1 MNGFK
6 RAFVLVL
13 IVFLMVPAFLG
24 SVFAAGSGEVSRGEW
39 ISQLVS
45 TFKMT
50 VDDASTMP
58 DNYYSDMTME
68 SPYYNDVLLA
78 VEFGVIDLDAGL
90 PFRPGDPATR
100 EFAAHTLNFCLGFQL
115 EDSNY
120 TFNEYGSVT
129 YPDDIQV
136 AINRGW
142 FAMSGSSFKPEQ
154 AITSAEMQGMF
165 EDAQQVLALDASVVG
180 SENTAEFSSEIIE
193 IPAEAELT
201 FDEYNNITISGFVGS
216 LNVNDTFVVY
226 IEGYPMAFIATAV
239 QENVDGSITV
249 STTREGIDMSLFT
262 SFDYSGSQSGDLEN
276 FVPSGDASYYI
287 TDMSSKTNA
296 APQLLTIETYGVDYD
311 KNNKTLTATKNFK
324 IDGASA
330 GSITIKLTNISFEHD
345 ESLIKGYAKAVVTA
359 DIDVSGS
366 VSFDFNNYAGIP
378 KSILLG
384 KVSIVPLMCSVE
396 LSLEIDLSGGLSTN
410 WSGDLKA
417 GFVYDKEQFRLL
429 KDFNKKEF
437 SFTAEAELRIGLELS
452 GELNLVLASGSVY
465 ARAGVQM
472 NFKLTAYDSGTPST
486 CVSLSGYLYASM
498 GANASVMFDIKT
510 WSKTQD
516 IFTQSN
522 SPVRVSY
529 HYEDGAL
536 VSSCTRGS
544 GGADEP
550 FYCTPVSSPY
560 FNPSP
565 SYSQSYDDGSG
576 TPVQLYSYEA
586 EEDDAGVEYAVITGY
601 NGGASALAI
610 PSEIDGYEVREIG
623 KSAFY
628 NDDNIR
634 SVVIPSS
641 VTEIGVQAFGGCDA
655 LSNVQ
660 LSSNLQRLNY
670 SSFGNCPSLKE
681 IHIPKSLT
689 EVGTSYWTGSVNLQ
703 GGPFDGSGLTAV
715 TFEEGTTAVLGGLF
729 YDATSLR
736 DVALLDSMTSIGGSA
751 FRNCT
756 SLESIELPNSITSI
770 GNYAFYMCEGLKA
783 INIPDSVTAIG
794 AMAFQG
800 CTDLGSVKL
809 SNNLLELNYS
819 SFGNCPSLKE
829 IHIPKSLTEVGTSY
843 WTGSVNLQGGPFD
856 GSGLTAVTFEEGTTA
871 VLGGLFYDATSLR
884 DVALLDS
891 MTFIGG
897 SAFRNCTSLETI
909 ELPNSITSI
918 GSNAF
923 YMCESLESISIPD
936 SVLSIGTFAFYGC
949 ESIVSIK
956 LPQGIDSIGERTFTN
971 CASLEYIDLPDP
983 ITIIG
988 DYAFSG
994 CANLTSIKLP
1004 GNLSKIN
1011 THAFDGNGL
1020 TSVIFPDACEVIESY
1035 AFVDNTKLAEVTLP
1049 SSLRE
1054 IGANCFENCDALTSI
1069 IIPDSVNSLSTYV
1082 FNDCDLLAEVDLGK
1096 GITEI
1101 MRNTFSNCPALNNVV
1116 IPYGVTKIGSS
1127 AFANCTGLTSIT
1139 IPRTVTSIETNAF
1152 SYKDRMTIYG
1162 VPGTYAET
1170 FAQNNGF
1177 KFVSQEHN
1185 ATSVDLNVTELT
1197 LNRGQSYQLTYSVEP
1212 PNSTD
1217 EVFWRTTDNSVVTVT
1232 NDGLITARAVG
1243 TATVLLNIGDNASAQ
1258 CEVTVVQ
1265 PVTSV
1270 SLNYSSRAMDVLETL
1285 QLTASVR
1292 PNNAYNKGVTWSSS
1306 DTSVASVDDTGLVTA
1321 YKKGEATITVTA
1333 VDGSGE
1339 SDSCDITVNGNP
1351 AYSAEQLESS
1361 HNYANNSDEL
1371 WVLRAEGA
1379 TYIEVTFDAQTSLE
1393 QNMDYLYVYGFGE
1406 EPGDGN
1412 KYTGTELAGKTIRVL
1427 GDTVKIKLVSDQ
1439 IGNRWGFKVTNLKT
1453 DGALDPYAEIR
1464 AGLTAAAALE
1474 TDSAKLEAVRA
1485 LDSDLLAEAMALED
1499 GSVAEIVKQLES
1511 GMNVDAQVVVTEE
1524 MKNQFSA
1531 DEIDLTG
1538 AAMNVSSASSPVTL
1552 TIDTAQ
1558 SAGSSV
1564 GTQYSNVVDF
1574 SMTLGNA
1581 VEPLEVP
1588 VMLTMPV
1595 PKGIDP
1601 DSLVIIHE
1609 LKDGSTERIEY
1620 NISYPEEGTA
1630 YVSFVVTGFSDFR
1643 MAQAVNDVR
1652 AVEISG
1658 STASVEVFCSAAN
1671 TSVICASYDPNGK
1684 MLSVDAETL
1693 SAATNWQDVSLSV
1706 AAGAY
1711 RVGILLIDG
1720 SHKPLAESLQFIV

>member
-1 MNGFK
+1 M
-6 RAFVLVL
+6 L

-45 TFKMT
+45 TFNMT

-90 PFRPGDPATR
+90 PFRPDDPATR

-115 EDSNY
+115 EDLNY
-120 TFNEYGSVT
+120 TFSEYGSVT
-129 YPDDIQV
+129 YPDDIQI
-136 AINRGW
+136 ALNRNW
-142 FAMSGSSFKPEQ
+142 FTLSGSSFMPEK
-154 AITSAEMQGMF
+154 AITRAEMQVMLA
-165 EDAQQVLALDASVVG
+165 DAQQVLALDASIVG
-180 SENTAEFSSEIIE
+180 SENTAEFSSEVIE
-193 IPAEAELT
+193 IPADAELA
-201 FDEYNNITISGFVGS
+201 FDEYNNITISGYTGS

-576 TPVQLYSYEA
+576 TLVQLYSYEV

-623 KSAFY
+623 NRAFER
-628 NDDNIR
+628 NERIR
-634 SVVIPSS
+634 SVVIPDS
-641 VTEIGVQAFGGCDA
+641 VTVIHDRAFEDCT
-655 LSNVQ
+655 
-660 LSSNLQRLNY
+660 
-670 SSFGNCPSLKE
+670 SLKE
-681 IHIPKSLT
+681 VIISN
-689 EVGTSYWTGSVNLQ
+689 GI
-703 GGPFDGSGLTAV
+703 
-715 TFEEGTTAVLGGLF
+715 
-729 YDATSLR
+729 TSLPN
-736 DVALLDSMTSIGGSA
+736 DIFSNCTALEKVTLPQNVTSIGA
-751 FRNCT
+751 RDFKNCT
-756 SLESIELPNSITSI
+756 
-770 GNYAFYMCEGLKA
+770 A
-783 INIPDSVTAIG
+783 
-794 AMAFQG
+794 
-800 CTDLGSVKL
+800 L
-809 SNNLLELNYS
+809 S
-819 SFGNCPSLKE
+819 
-829 IHIPKSLTEVGTSY
+829 
-843 WTGSVNLQGGPFD
+843 
-856 GSGLTAVTFEEGTTA
+856 
-871 VLGGLFYDATSLR
+871 
-884 DVALLDS
+884 
-891 MTFIGG
+891 
-897 SAFRNCTSLETI
+897 
-909 ELPNSITSI
+909 
-918 GSNAF
+918 
-923 YMCESLESISIPD
+923 SISIPQTTTRI
-936 SVLSIGTFAFYGC
+936 SSEAFTGSGLINIEIPDTC
-949 ESIVSIK
+949 TI
-956 LPQGIDSIGERTFTN
+956 IDSSAFKDCMQLQSIMLNEGT
-971 CASLEYIDLPDP
+971 
-983 ITIIG
+983 ITIGNSCFANCDSLTSITIPNSVSEIG
-988 DYAFSG
+988 SSIFSG
-994 CANLTSIKLP
+994 CENLTAVKF
-1004 GNLSKIN
+1004 G
-1011 THAFDGNGL
+1011 DG
-1020 TSVIFPDACEVIESY
+1020 IREI
-1035 AFVDNTKLAEVTLP
+1035 P
-1049 SSLRE
+1049 SS
-1054 IGANCFENCDALTSI
+1054 A
-1069 IIPDSVNSLSTYV
+1069 
-1082 FNDCDLLAEVDLGK
+1082 
-1096 GITEI
+1096 
-1101 MRNTFSNCPALNNVV
+1101 FSNCPTLDNVV
-1116 IPYGVTKIGSS
+1116 IPYGVMEIGSS
-1127 AFANCTGLTSIT
+1127 AFANCTGLTSVT
-1139 IPRTVTSIETNAF
+1139 IPRTVTSINTTAF
-1152 SYKDRMTIYG
+1152 SYKDRLTIYG

-1170 FAQNNGF
+1170 FASTNGY
-1177 KFVSQEHN
+1177 KFVGQEHN
-1185 ATSVDLNVTELT
+1185 ATSVVLNATELT
-1197 LNRGQSYQLTYSVEP
+1197 LNRGKSYQLTYTVEP

-1217 EVFWRTTDNSVVTVT
+1217 LVVWRTTDSNVVTVT
-1232 NDGLITARAVG
+1232 NDGLVTAKAVG
-1243 TATVLLNIGDNASAQ
+1243 TATVLLNIGENASAQ
-1258 CEVTVVQ
+1258 CKVTVVQ
-1265 PVTSV
+1265 PATSV
-1270 SLNYSSRAMDVLETL
+1270 SLNYSSRTLDVLDTV
-1285 QLTASVR
+1285 QLTAKVL
-1292 PNNAYNKGVTWSSS
+1292 PTTAYDPSVTWSSS
-1306 DTSVASVDDTGLVTA
+1306 DPSVASVDETGFVTA
-1321 YKKGEATITVTA
+1321 HNKGTATITAKT
-1333 VDGSGE
+1333 VDGSGK
-1339 SDSCDITVNGNP
+1339 SGSCKITVNGIA
-1351 AYSAEQLESS
+1351 AYSATQLESL
-1361 HNYANNSDEL
+1361 HNYVSNSNEL
-1371 WVLRAEGA
+1371 WVLKAEGA
-1379 TYIEVTFDAQTSLE
+1379 TYIEVTFDNRTELE
-1393 QNMDYLYVYGFGE
+1393 QSMDFLYVYGSGE
-1406 EPGDGN
+1406 EAGNSN
-1412 KYTGTELAGKTIRVL
+1412 KYTGTELAGRTIRVS

-1439 IGNRWGFKVTNLKT
+1439 IGNKWGFKVTDLKT
-1453 DGALDPYAEIR
+1453 DGMLDPYAEIR

-1511 GMNVDAQVVVTEE
+1511 GMNVNAQVVATDA
-1524 MKNQFSA
+1524 MKQQFSA
-1531 DEIDLTG
+1531 DKIDLTG
-1538 AAMNVSSASSPVTL
+1538 AAMNVSSASYPVTL
-1552 TIDTAQ
+1552 TIDSPQ
-1558 SAGSSV
+1558 SAGSYV

-1581 VEPLEVP
+1581 IEPLEVP

-1595 PKGIDP
+1595 PQGIDP
-1601 DSLVIIHE
+1601 NSLVIIHE
-1609 LKDGSTERIEY
+1609 LKDGSTERVGY
-1620 NISYPEEGTA
+1620 NISYTVEGTA

-1643 MAQAVNDVR
+1643 MAQAVNDIRDV
-1652 AVEISG
+1652 VISG
-1658 STASVEVFCSAAN
+1658 NTASVEVFCSAAN
-1671 TSVICASYDPNGK
+1671 TSVICASYDANGK
-1684 MLSVDAETL
+1684 MLSIDVRTL
-1693 SAATNWQDVSLSV
+1693 SASANWQDVSLSV

>member
-1 MNGFK
+1 M
-6 RAFVLVL
+6 L

-45 TFKMT
+45 TFNMT

-90 PFRPGDPATR
+90 PFRPDDPATR

-115 EDSNY
+115 EDLNY
-120 TFNEYGSVT
+120 TFSEYGSVT
-129 YPDDIQV
+129 YPDDIQI
-136 AINRGW
+136 ALNRNW
-142 FAMSGSSFKPEQ
+142 FTLSGSSFMPEK
-154 AITSAEMQGMF
+154 AITRAEMQVMLA
-165 EDAQQVLALDASVVG
+165 DAQQVLALDASIVG
-180 SENTAEFSSEIIE
+180 SENTAEFSSEVIE
-193 IPAEAELT
+193 IPADAELA
-201 FDEYNNITISGFVGS
+201 FDEYNNITISGYTGS

-576 TPVQLYSYEA
+576 TLVQLYSYEV

-623 KSAFY
+623 NRAFER
-628 NDDNIR
+628 NERIR
-634 SVVIPSS
+634 SVVIPDS
-641 VTEIGVQAFGGCDA
+641 VTVIHDRAFEDCTS
-655 LSNVQ
+655 LSNVV
-660 LSSNLQRLNY
+660 LSKDLEDLGMLA
-670 SSFGNCPSLKE
+670 FGNCASLLE
-681 IHIPKSLT
+681 IEIPKSLAIAH
-689 EVGTSYWTGSVNLQ
+689 GGMS
-703 GGPFDGSGLTAV
+703 GGPFGGSGLENV
-715 TFEEGTTAVLGGLF
+715 TFESGTTTIAIYLF
-729 YDATSLR
+729 QGAT
-736 DVALLDSMTSIGGSA
+736 
-751 FRNCT
+751 
-756 SLESIELPNSITSI
+756 EIEEIVLPNTVTSI
-770 GNYAFYMCEGLKA
+770 GNYSFNMCSGLKEVTMSTGLTEIGQGA
-783 INIPDSVTAIG
+783 FDSCASLTSVVIPDSVTVIHDR
-794 AMAFQG
+794 AFED
-800 CTDLGSVKL
+800 CTSLSNVVLSKDLEDLGML
-809 SNNLLELNYS
+809 A
-819 SFGNCPSLKE
+819 FGNCASLLE
-829 IHIPKSLTEVGTSY
+829 IEIPKSLAIAHGGMS
-843 WTGSVNLQGGPFD
+843 GGPFG
-856 GSGLTAVTFEEGTTA
+856 GSGLENVTFESGTTTIA
-871 VLGGLFYDATSLR
+871 IYLFQGATEIEEIVLPNTVTSIGNYSFNMCSGLKEVTMSTGLTEIGQGAFDSCASLTS
-884 DVALLDS
+884 VVIPDS
-891 MTFIGG
+891 VTVIHDR
-897 SAFRNCTSLETI
+897 AFEDCTSLKEVIISNGITS
-909 ELPNSITSI
+909 LPNDIFSNCTALEKVTLPQNVTSI
-918 GSNAF
+918 GARDFKNCTALS
-923 YMCESLESISIPD
+923 SISIPQTTTRI
-936 SVLSIGTFAFYGC
+936 SSEAFTGSGLINIEIPDTC
-949 ESIVSIK
+949 TI
-956 LPQGIDSIGERTFTN
+956 IDSSAFKDCMQLQSIMLNEGT
-971 CASLEYIDLPDP
+971 
-983 ITIIG
+983 ITIGNSCFANCDSLTSITIPNSVSEIG
-988 DYAFSG
+988 SSIFSG
-994 CANLTSIKLP
+994 CENLTAVKF
-1004 GNLSKIN
+1004 G
-1011 THAFDGNGL
+1011 DG
-1020 TSVIFPDACEVIESY
+1020 IREI
-1035 AFVDNTKLAEVTLP
+1035 P
-1049 SSLRE
+1049 SS
-1054 IGANCFENCDALTSI
+1054 A
-1069 IIPDSVNSLSTYV
+1069 
-1082 FNDCDLLAEVDLGK
+1082 
-1096 GITEI
+1096 
-1101 MRNTFSNCPALNNVV
+1101 FSNCPTLDNVV
-1116 IPYGVTKIGSS
+1116 IPYGVMEIGSS
-1127 AFANCTGLTSIT
+1127 AFANCTGLTSVT
-1139 IPRTVTSIETNAF
+1139 IPRTVTSINTTAF
-1152 SYKDRMTIYG
+1152 SYKDRLTIYG

-1170 FAQNNGF
+1170 FASTNGY
-1177 KFVSQEHN
+1177 KFVGQEHN
-1185 ATSVDLNVTELT
+1185 ATSVVLNATELT
-1197 LNRGQSYQLTYSVEP
+1197 LNRGKSYQLTYTVEP

-1217 EVFWRTTDNSVVTVT
+1217 LVVWRTTDSNVVTVT
-1232 NDGLITARAVG
+1232 NDGLVTAKAVG
-1243 TATVLLNIGDNASAQ
+1243 TATVLLNIGENASAQ
-1258 CEVTVVQ
+1258 CKVTVVQ
-1265 PVTSV
+1265 PATSV
-1270 SLNYSSRAMDVLETL
+1270 SLNYSSRTLDVLDTV
-1285 QLTASVR
+1285 QLTAKVL
-1292 PNNAYNKGVTWSSS
+1292 PTTAYDPSVTWSSS
-1306 DTSVASVDDTGLVTA
+1306 DPSVASVDETGFVTA
-1321 YKKGEATITVTA
+1321 HNKGTATITAKT
-1333 VDGSGE
+1333 VDGSGK
-1339 SDSCDITVNGNP
+1339 SGSCKITVNGIA
-1351 AYSAEQLESS
+1351 AYSATQLESL
-1361 HNYANNSDEL
+1361 HNYVSNSNEL
-1371 WVLRAEGA
+1371 WVLKAEGA
-1379 TYIEVTFDAQTSLE
+1379 TYIEVTFDNRTELE
-1393 QNMDYLYVYGFGE
+1393 QSMDFLYVYGSGE
-1406 EPGDGN
+1406 EAGNSN
-1412 KYTGTELAGKTIRVL
+1412 KYTGTELAGRTIRVS

-1439 IGNRWGFKVTNLKT
+1439 IGNKWGFKVTDLKT
-1453 DGALDPYAEIR
+1453 DGMLDPYAEIR

-1558 SAGSSV
+1558 SAGSYV

-1595 PKGIDP
+1595 PQGIDP
-1601 DSLVIIHE
+1601 NSLVIIHE

-1652 AVEISG
+1652 GVEISG
-1658 STASVEVFCSAAN
+1658 NTASVEVFCSAAN

-1684 MLSVDAETL
+1684 MLSVDAKTL
-1693 SAATNWQDVSLSV
+1693 SAAANWQDVSLSV

>member
-1 MNGFK
+1 M
-6 RAFVLVL
+6 L

-24 SVFAAGSGEVSRGEW
+24 SVFAAGSGEVSRGKW

-45 TFKMT
+45 TFNMT

-58 DNYYSDMTME
+58 DNYYSDMTVE

-142 FAMSGSSFKPEQ
+142 FAVSGSSFKPEQ

-165 EDAQQVLALDASVVG
+165 ADAQQVLALDASVVG
-180 SENTAEFSSEIIE
+180 SENTAEFSTEIIE

-201 FDEYNNITISGFVGS
+201 FDEYNNITISGFAGS

-262 SFDYSGSQSGDLEN
+262 SFDYSGSQSGDLES

-287 TDMSSKTNA
+287 TDMSSKINA

-623 KSAFY
+623 SRAFEK
-628 NDDNIR
+628 NERIR
-634 SVVIPSS
+634 SVVIPDS
-641 VTEIGVQAFGGCDA
+641 VHKIGSYAFSGCIR
-655 LSNVQ
+655 LSNVI
-660 LSSNLQRLNY
+660 LSKNLETLGTHA
-670 SSFGNCPSLKE
+670 FKNCTSLVE
-681 IHIPKSLT
+681 IEIPKSLH
-689 EVGTSYWTGSVNLQ
+689 EVSDVGGMSGT
-703 GGPFDGSGLTAV
+703 FDNSGLKKV
-715 TFEEGTTAVLGGLF
+715 TFEEGTTQVVPWMFEDAVNLE
-729 YDATSLR
+729 TVELR
-736 DVALLDSMTSIGGSA
+736 DT
-751 FRNCT
+751 
-756 SLESIELPNSITSI
+756 ITSI
-770 GNYAFYMCEGLKA
+770 GNYSFDGCTSLKQITIPNSVAEIGNGAFSDCTALTS
-783 INIPDSVTAIG
+783 IVIPDSVHKIG
-794 AMAFQG
+794 SYAFSG
-800 CTDLGSVKL
+800 CIRL
-809 SNNLLELNYS
+809 SNVILSKNLETLGTHA
-819 SFGNCPSLKE
+819 FKNCTSLVE
-829 IHIPKSLTEVGTSY
+829 IEIPKSLHEVSDVGGMSGT
-843 WTGSVNLQGGPFD
+843 FD
-856 GSGLTAVTFEEGTTA
+856 NSGLKKVTFEEGTTQVVPWMFEDA
-871 VLGGLFYDATSLR
+871 VNLETVELR
-884 DVALLDS
+884 D
-891 MTFIGG
+891 T
-897 SAFRNCTSLETI
+897 
-909 ELPNSITSI
+909 ITSI
-918 GSNAF
+918 GNYSFDGCTSLKQITIPNSVTEIGNGAF
-923 YMCESLESISIPD
+923 SDCTALTSIVIPD
-936 SVLSIGTFAFYGC
+936 SVTSIG
-949 ESIVSIK
+949 SS
-956 LPQGIDSIGERTFTN
+956 
-971 CASLEYIDLPDP
+971 
-983 ITIIG
+983 
-988 DYAFSG
+988 
-994 CANLTSIKLP
+994 
-1004 GNLSKIN
+1004 
-1011 THAFDGNGL
+1011 AFDGCWAL
-1020 TSVIFPDACEVIESY
+1020 TNAVISSGITTIPSDMFSECGALS
-1035 AFVDNTKLAEVTLP
+1035 NVTLP
-1049 SSLRE
+1049 QSLNGIKSGAFENCGSLGSIHLPESLTNIEKNAFKGSGLSTIDIPSNCSVIGSAAFENCVHLELVVLKEGLSE
-1054 IGANCFENCDALTSI
+1054 IGSSSFANCDALTSVT
-1069 IIPDSVNSLSTYV
+1069 IPDSVKTLGTNV
-1082 FNDCDLLAEVDLGK
+1082 FKGCDTLAEVHLGS
-1096 GITEI
+1096 GITQI
-1101 MRNTFSNCPALNNVV
+1101 QSSTFADCLLLNNVV
-1116 IPYGVTKIGSS
+1116 IPYKVTSIGSS

-1139 IPRTVTSIETNAF
+1139 IPRTVTSISTSAF
-1152 SYKDRMTIYG
+1152 SYKDRLTIYG

-1170 FAQNNGF
+1170 FANTNGY
-1177 KFVSQEHN
+1177 KFVGQEHN
-1185 ATSVDLNVTELT
+1185 ATSVSLSATELT
-1197 LNRGQSYQLTYSVEP
+1197 IYKGKTAQLTFTVDP
-1212 PNSTD
+1212 PN
-1217 EVFWRTTDNSVVTVT
+1217 FTDNVEWKSLNENIARV
-1232 NDGLITARAVG
+1232 NDGVVTARATGQATIRIVVG
-1243 TATVLLNIGDNASAQ
+1243 ESAYAD
-1258 CEVTVVQ
+1258 CLVTVVQ
-1265 PVTSV
+1265 PVTSI
-1270 SLNYSSRAMDVLETL
+1270 SLNKTAISMDALETF
-1285 QLTASVR
+1285 QLKATVK
-1292 PNNAYNKGVTWSSS
+1292 PDDAYNKDYVWKSSNPEI
-1306 DTSVASVDDTGLVTA
+1306 AAVDSTGLVTA
-1321 YKKGEATITVTA
+1321 YKKGTANITVTSA
-1333 VDGSGE
+1333 DGSGV
-1339 SDSCDITVNGNP
+1339 SSTCKVTVNSNSHL
-1351 AYSAEQLESS
+1351 AYSVSQLESS
-1361 HNYANNSDEL
+1361 HPYASNSNDI
-1371 WVLRAEGA
+1371 WVLTAENA
-1379 TYIEVTFDAQTSLE
+1379 TYVQVTFDPQTNVESPS
-1393 QNMDYLYVYGFGE
+1393 DTIYVYGKNE
-1406 EPGDGN
+1406 SPGDN
-1412 KYTGTELAGKTIRVL
+1412 NAYTGSELAGKTIRVS
-1427 GDTVKIKLVSDQ
+1427 GDTIKIQLISD
-1439 IGNRWGFKVTNLKT
+1439 GSLNMWGFKVTDLKT
-1453 DGALDPYAEIR
+1453 DGVLDPYAEIR

>member
-1 MNGFK
+1 
-6 RAFVLVL
+6 
-13 IVFLMVPAFLG
+13 MVPAFLG

-45 TFKMT
+45 TFNMT

-90 PFRPGDPATR
+90 PFRPDDPATR

-115 EDSNY
+115 EDLNY
-120 TFNEYGSVT
+120 TFSEYGSVT
-129 YPDDIQV
+129 YPDDIQI
-136 AINRGW
+136 ALNRNW
-142 FAMSGSSFKPEQ
+142 FTLSGSSFMPEK
-154 AITSAEMQGMF
+154 AITRAEMQVMLA
-165 EDAQQVLALDASVVG
+165 DAQQVLALDASIVG
-180 SENTAEFSSEIIE
+180 SENTAEFSSEVIE
-193 IPAEAELT
+193 IPADAELA
-201 FDEYNNITISGFVGS
+201 FDEYNNITISGYTGS

-576 TPVQLYSYEA
+576 TPVQLYSYEV

-601 NGGASALAI
+601 NGGSSALAI

-623 KSAFY
+623 KNAFY

-641 VTEIGVQAFGGCDA
+641 VIEIGVQAFSGCDA

-660 LSSNLQRLNY
+660 LSSNLQKLNY

-756 SLESIELPNSITSI
+756 NLESIELPNSITSI
-770 GNYAFYMCEGLKA
+770 GNYAFYMCESLKA
-783 INIPDSVTAIG
+783 INIPDSVATIG
-794 AMAFQG
+794 AMAFQS
-800 CTDLGSVKL
+800 CTDLSSVKL

-843 WTGSVNLQGGPFD
+843 WTGSVNLQGGPFNN
-856 GSGLTAVTFEEGTTA
+856 SGLTYATFGEGTSA
-871 VLGGLFYDATSLR
+871 VLGGLFYGASNLQEVT
-884 DVALLDS
+884 LLDS
-891 MTFIGG
+891 MTSIGS
-897 SAFRNCTSLETI
+897 SAFRNCTSLETVVV
-909 ELPNSITSI
+909 PDSITSI
-918 GSNAF
+918 GNYAF
-923 YMCESLESISIPD
+923 YMCESLWSISLPD
-936 SVLSIGTFAFYGC
+936 SILSIGTYAFYGC
-949 ESIVSIK
+949 ESMVSIK
-956 LPQGIDSIGERTFTN
+956 LSQGINSIGERTFTN
-971 CASLEYIDLPDP
+971 CASLEQIDFPDS

-994 CANLTSIKLP
+994 CGSLTSIELP
-1004 GNLSKIN
+1004 DSLNKIN
-1011 THAFDGNGL
+1011 THAFDGSGL
-1020 TSVIFPDACEVIESY
+1020 TSVIIPDACEVIESY
-1035 AFVDNTKLAEVTLP
+1035 AFTDNTKLAEATLP
-1049 SSLRE
+1049 SSLQE
-1054 IGANCFENCDALTSI
+1054 IGAYCFENCDALTSI
-1069 IIPDSVNSLSTYV
+1069 TIPDSVSSISTYV
-1082 FNDCDLLAEVDLGK
+1082 FNDCDSLATVVLGN

-1116 IPYGVTKIGSS
+1116 IPYGVTEIGSS
-1127 AFANCTGLTSIT
+1127 AFANCTSLTSIT

-1152 SYKDRMTIYG
+1152 SYKDKLTIYG

-1170 FAQNNGF
+1170 FANNNGF

-1185 ATSVDLNVTELT
+1185 ATSVDLNVTNLT

-1217 EVFWRTTDNSVVTVT
+1217 EVSWRTTDSSVVSVT
-1232 NDGLITARAVG
+1232 DSGLITAKAVG
-1243 TATVLLNIGDNASAQ
+1243 TATVLLNIGNNASAQ

-1270 SLNYSSRAMDVLETL
+1270 YLNYSSRTMDVLDTL

-1292 PNNAYNKGVTWSSS
+1292 PDNAYNKGVTWMSS
-1306 DTSVASVDDTGLVTA
+1306 DSSVASVDDTGLVTA
-1321 YKKGEATITVTA
+1321 HKKGEATITVTA
-1333 VDGSGE
+1333 VDGSGK
-1339 SDSCDITVNGNP
+1339 SDSCDITVIGNA

-1379 TYIEVTFDAQTSLE
+1379 TYIEVTFDAKTSLE
-1393 QNMDYLYVYGFGE
+1393 QNMDFLYVYGSGE
-1406 EPGDGN
+1406 EPGDDN
-1412 KYTGTELAGKTIRVL
+1412 EYTGTELAGKTIRVL

-1453 DGALDPYAEIR
+1453 DGVLDPYAEIR
-1464 AGLTAAAALE
+1464 AGLTAVAALE

-1558 SAGSSV
+1558 SAGSYV

-1595 PKGIDP
+1595 PQGIDP
-1601 DSLVIIHE
+1601 NSLVIIHE

-1652 AVEISG
+1652 GVEISG
-1658 STASVEVFCSAAN
+1658 NTASVEVFCSAAN

-1684 MLSVDAETL
+1684 MLSVDAKTL
-1693 SAATNWQDVSLSV
+1693 SAAANWQDVSLSV

>member
-1 MNGFK
+1 M
-6 RAFVLVL
+6 VP
-13 IVFLMVPAFLG
+13 VFLGTAI
-24 SVFAAGSGEVSRGEW
+24 AAGSGGEVSRGQW
-39 ISQLVS
+39 ISQLVN
-45 TFKMT
+45 TFGMT
-50 VDDASTMP
+50 VDDTTTMP
-58 DNYYSDMTME
+58 DNYYSDMTTE
-68 SPYYNDVLLA
+68 SPYYSDVLLA

-90 PFRPGDPATR
+90 PFRPDDPATR

-115 EDSNY
+115 EDLNY
-120 TFNEYGSVT
+120 TFSEYGSVT
-129 YPDDIQV
+129 YPDDIQI
-136 AINRGW
+136 ALNRNW
-142 FAMSGSSFKPEQ
+142 FTLSGSSFMPEK
-154 AITSAEMQGMF
+154 AITRAEMQVMLA
-165 EDAQQVLALDASVVG
+165 DAQQVLALDASIVG
-180 SENTAEFSSEIIE
+180 SENTAEFSSEVIE
-193 IPAEAELT
+193 IPADAELA
-201 FDEYNNITISGFVGS
+201 FDEYNNITISGYTGS

-330 GSITIKLTNISFEHD
+330 GSITIKLTNISFEHV

-576 TPVQLYSYEA
+576 TPVQLYSYEV

-601 NGGASALAI
+601 NGGSSALAI

-623 KSAFY
+623 KNAFY

-641 VTEIGVQAFGGCDA
+641 VIEIGVQAFSGCDA

-660 LSSNLQRLNY
+660 LSSNLQKLNY

-756 SLESIELPNSITSI
+756 NLESIELPNSITSI
-770 GNYAFYMCEGLKA
+770 GNYAFYMCESLKA
-783 INIPDSVTAIG
+783 INIPDSVATIG
-794 AMAFQG
+794 AMAFQS
-800 CTDLGSVKL
+800 CTDLSSVKL

-843 WTGSVNLQGGPFD
+843 WTGSVNLQGGPFNN
-856 GSGLTAVTFEEGTTA
+856 SGLTYATFGEGTSA
-871 VLGGLFYDATSLR
+871 VLGGLFYGASNLQEVT
-884 DVALLDS
+884 LLDS
-891 MTFIGG
+891 MTSIGS
-897 SAFRNCTSLETI
+897 SAFRNCTSLETVVV
-909 ELPNSITSI
+909 PDSITSI
-918 GSNAF
+918 GNYAF
-923 YMCESLESISIPD
+923 YMCESLWSISLPD
-936 SVLSIGTFAFYGC
+936 SILSIGTYAFYGC
-949 ESIVSIK
+949 ESMVSIK
-956 LPQGIDSIGERTFTN
+956 LSQGINSIGERTFTN
-971 CASLEYIDLPDP
+971 CASLEQIDFPDS

-994 CANLTSIKLP
+994 CGSLTSIEL
-1004 GNLSKIN
+1004 
-1011 THAFDGNGL
+1011 
-1020 TSVIFPDACEVIESY
+1020 
-1035 AFVDNTKLAEVTLP
+1035 
-1049 SSLRE
+1049 
-1054 IGANCFENCDALTSI
+1054 
-1069 IIPDSVNSLSTYV
+1069 PDS
-1082 FNDCDLLAEVDLGK
+1082 FN
-1096 GITEI
+1096 
-1101 MRNTFSNCPALNNVV
+1101 
-1116 IPYGVTKIGSS
+1116 
-1127 AFANCTGLTSIT
+1127 
-1139 IPRTVTSIETNAF
+1139 
-1152 SYKDRMTIYG
+1152 
-1162 VPGTYAET
+1162 
-1170 FAQNNGF
+1170 
-1177 KFVSQEHN
+1177 
-1185 ATSVDLNVTELT
+1185 
-1197 LNRGQSYQLTYSVEP
+1197 
-1212 PNSTD
+1212 
-1217 EVFWRTTDNSVVTVT
+1217 
-1232 NDGLITARAVG
+1232 
-1243 TATVLLNIGDNASAQ
+1243 
-1258 CEVTVVQ
+1258 
-1265 PVTSV
+1265 
-1270 SLNYSSRAMDVLETL
+1270 
-1285 QLTASVR
+1285 
-1292 PNNAYNKGVTWSSS
+1292 
-1306 DTSVASVDDTGLVTA
+1306 
-1321 YKKGEATITVTA
+1321 
-1333 VDGSGE
+1333 
-1339 SDSCDITVNGNP
+1339 
-1351 AYSAEQLESS
+1351 
-1361 HNYANNSDEL
+1361 
-1371 WVLRAEGA
+1371 
-1379 TYIEVTFDAQTSLE
+1379 
-1393 QNMDYLYVYGFGE
+1393 
-1406 EPGDGN
+1406 
-1412 KYTGTELAGKTIRVL
+1412 
-1427 GDTVKIKLVSDQ
+1427 
-1439 IGNRWGFKVTNLKT
+1439 
-1453 DGALDPYAEIR
+1453 
-1464 AGLTAAAALE
+1464 
-1474 TDSAKLEAVRA
+1474 
-1485 LDSDLLAEAMALED
+1485 
-1499 GSVAEIVKQLES
+1499 
-1511 GMNVDAQVVVTEE
+1511 
-1524 MKNQFSA
+1524 
-1531 DEIDLTG
+1531 
-1538 AAMNVSSASSPVTL
+1538 
-1552 TIDTAQ
+1552 
-1558 SAGSSV
+1558 
-1564 GTQYSNVVDF
+1564 
-1574 SMTLGNA
+1574 
-1581 VEPLEVP
+1581 
-1588 VMLTMPV
+1588 
-1595 PKGIDP
+1595 
-1601 DSLVIIHE
+1601 
-1609 LKDGSTERIEY
+1609 
-1620 NISYPEEGTA
+1620 
-1630 YVSFVVTGFSDFR
+1630 
-1643 MAQAVNDVR
+1643 
-1652 AVEISG
+1652 
-1658 STASVEVFCSAAN
+1658 
-1671 TSVICASYDPNGK
+1671 
-1684 MLSVDAETL
+1684 
-1693 SAATNWQDVSLSV
+1693 
-1706 AAGAY
+1706 
-1711 RVGILLIDG
+1711 
-1720 SHKPLAESLQFIV
+1720 

>member
-1 MNGFK
+1 M
-6 RAFVLVL
+6 L

-45 TFKMT
+45 TFNMT

-90 PFRPGDPATR
+90 PFRPDDPATR

-115 EDSNY
+115 EDLNY
-120 TFNEYGSVT
+120 TFSEYGSVT
-129 YPDDIQV
+129 YPDDIQI
-136 AINRGW
+136 ALNRNW
-142 FAMSGSSFKPEQ
+142 FTLSGSSFMPEK
-154 AITSAEMQGMF
+154 AITRAEMQVMLA
-165 EDAQQVLALDASVVG
+165 DAQQVLALDASIVG
-180 SENTAEFSSEIIE
+180 SENTAEFSSEVIE
-193 IPAEAELT
+193 IPADAELA
-201 FDEYNNITISGFVGS
+201 FDEYNNITISGYTGS

-239 QENVDGSITV
+239 QENIDGSITV

-576 TPVQLYSYEA
+576 TPVQLYSYEV

-601 NGGASALAI
+601 NGGSSALAI

-623 KSAFY
+623 KNAFY

-641 VTEIGVQAFGGCDA
+641 VIEIGVQAFSGCDA

-660 LSSNLQRLNY
+660 LSSNLQKLNY

-756 SLESIELPNSITSI
+756 NLESIELPNSITSI
-770 GNYAFYMCEGLKA
+770 GNYAFYMCESLKA
-783 INIPDSVTAIG
+783 INIPDSVATIG
-794 AMAFQG
+794 AMAFQS
-800 CTDLGSVKL
+800 CTDLSSVKL

-843 WTGSVNLQGGPFD
+843 WTGSVNLQGGPFNN
-856 GSGLTAVTFEEGTTA
+856 SGLTYATFGEGTSA
-871 VLGGLFYDATSLR
+871 VLGGLFYGASNLQEVT
-884 DVALLDS
+884 LLDS
-891 MTFIGG
+891 MTSIGS
-897 SAFRNCTSLETI
+897 SAFRNCTSLETVVV
-909 ELPNSITSI
+909 PDSITSI
-918 GSNAF
+918 GNYAF
-923 YMCESLESISIPD
+923 YMCESLWSISLPD
-936 SVLSIGTFAFYGC
+936 SILSIGTYAFYGC
-949 ESIVSIK
+949 ESMVSIK
-956 LPQGIDSIGERTFTN
+956 LSQGINSIGERTFTN
-971 CASLEYIDLPDP
+971 CASLEQIDFPDS

-994 CANLTSIKLP
+994 CGSLTSIELP
-1004 GNLSKIN
+1004 DSLNKIN
-1011 THAFDGNGL
+1011 THAFDGSGL
-1020 TSVIFPDACEVIESY
+1020 TSVIIPDACEVIESY
-1035 AFVDNTKLAEVTLP
+1035 AFTDNTKLAEATLP
-1049 SSLRE
+1049 SSLQE
-1054 IGANCFENCDALTSI
+1054 IGAYCFENCDALTSI
-1069 IIPDSVNSLSTYV
+1069 TIPDSVSSISTYV
-1082 FNDCDLLAEVDLGK
+1082 FNDCDSLATVVLGN

-1116 IPYGVTKIGSS
+1116 IPYGVTEIGSS
-1127 AFANCTGLTSIT
+1127 AFANCTSLTSIT

-1152 SYKDRMTIYG
+1152 SYKDKLTIHG

-1170 FAQNNGF
+1170 FANNNGF

-1185 ATSVDLNVTELT
+1185 ATSVDLNVTNLT